1 MVEVFGRVRG
11 MEVCSDRAKGWPW
24 GAGSALG
31 RRRKMY
37 GLEDMFAVSFSLFL
51 EVGGEKLD
59 RRIAEGV
66 GVVGDG
72 WVRGLS

>member
-1 MVEVFGRVRG
+1 
-11 MEVCSDRAKGWPW
+11 MEVCSDRAKGWRW
-24 GAGSALG
+24 GAESALE

-37 GLEDMFAVSFSLFL
+37 GLEDMFAVSFFPFSWRL
-51 EVGGEKLD
+51 EGEKLD